1 MLSMA
6 MSAICVEN
14 QRTENHQCKSY
25 SWEDAMVAVDL
36 DGQRVNLTHLKQ
48 PEIQHLTKIQ
58 PHGVLLVLQEP
69 DLSILQVSR
78 NTTKL
83 LGIAPDAI
91 LGMSLEDILDSYQ
104 VDRFKAGL
112 SYNNLELINPTKVWV
127 RRQGDDYSVFDAV
140 FHRTVDN
147 SLVLELEPAI
157 TQDNIPFLSF
167 YHLAK
172 ASIQQLESTSNLAD
186 FCHVIV
192 REVRSVT
199 GFDRVMLYKFD
210 DDGHGEVVA
219 EDKID
224 AMESYLGLHYPESDI
239 PSTARKMFLSNWI
252 RVIPD
257 AAATAVDLYPAINPQ
272 TEQPTNLTLSILRS
286 AYPCHLDYLH
296 NMGVGASLTIS
307 LMKDDKLW
315 GLIACH
321 HRTPKLVPY
330 ELRKACEFLGRV
342 IFAEISNREEEADYS
357 YRMQLAQVQTT
368 LIDLMSEADY
378 FVDGLTQ
385 HTPNL
390 LDLVDATGAA
400 ICFNGVWTT
409 VGQTPPEEELNF
421 LGQWLNKSVDEDVF
435 YTNALPL
442 VYSDAERFKAVASGL
457 LAIPLSK
464 RSYVL
469 WFRPEVIQT
478 VNWGG
483 DPNNAYEVKEEA
495 GAIRLC
501 PRKSFELWKETV
513 RLKSLPWKAVEVK
526 AVLELRKAIVNI
538 ILRQA
543 EDLALMAQDLER
555 SNAELKKFAYVASHD
570 LQEPLNQVAN
580 FVQLLEMRYDEKLDE
595 DGKEFIGFAVEGVS
609 LMQTLIDDVLVYS
622 KVDLKGIEC
631 ELTDLGVSLDQA
643 LGNLRGRIAETGA
656 VITHDPLPTIVVDS
670 TQLMQLFQNL
680 VGNAIK
686 FRQPDTAPKI
696 HIGVQRRDDDWLLS
710 VQDNGIGLDPQFAER
725 IFVIFQRLHTRDEYP
740 GSGMGLA
747 ICKKI
752 VECHRGKIWVES
764 ALGQGATFY
773 FTIPVG
779 GRDRN
784 HVSGRTTQNYPF
796 GRR

>member
-1 MLSMA
+1 
-6 MSAICVEN
+6 
-14 QRTENHQCKSY
+14 
-25 SWEDAMVAVDL
+25 MVAINL
-36 DGQRVNLTHLKQ
+36 DTQELNLISLKQ
-48 PEIQHLTKIQ
+48 PEIHHLTKIQ
-58 PHGVLLVLQEP
+58 PHGVLLVLNES
-69 DLSILQVSR
+69 DLRILQVSR
-78 NTTKL
+78 NTLRAFGLKPEEV
-83 LGIAPDAI
+83 LGKTLD
-91 LGMSLEDILDSYQ
+91 DILDPYQ

-112 SYNNLELINPTKVWV
+112 TYNNLELINPTKVWV
-127 RRQGDDYSVFDAV
+127 RRKGDEYSVFDAI
-140 FHRTVDN
+140 FHRTADN
-147 SLVLELEPAI
+147 TLVLELEPAL
-157 TQDNIPFLSF
+157 TQETIPFLSF

-172 ASIQQLESTSNLAD
+172 ASIQQLEATSNLAD
-186 FCHVIV
+186 FCHIIV
-192 REVRSVT
+192 REVRNVT

-219 EDKID
+219 EDKIEE
-224 AMESYLGLHYPESDI
+224 MESYLGLHYPESDI

-257 AAATAVDLYPAINPQ
+257 ATADAVDLYPAVNPA
-272 TEQPTNLTLSILRS
+272 TEQPVDLTLSILRS
-286 AYPCHLDYLH
+286 PYPCHLEYLH

-342 IFAEISNREEEADYS
+342 IFAEIATREEEADYS
-357 YRMQLAQVQTT
+357 YRMKVSQVQNA
-368 LIDLMSEADY
+368 LIESMSEEDY
-378 FVDGLTQ
+378 FIDGLIRRD
-385 HTPNL
+385 PNL
-390 LDLVDATGAA
+390 LDLVDAKGAA
-400 ICFNGVWTT
+400 ICFNGHWITT
-409 VGQTPPEEELNF
+409 GQTPPEEELNF
-421 LGQWLNKSVDEDVF
+421 LVQWLNKTVEGEVF
-435 YTNALPL
+435 ATNALPL
-442 VYSDAERFKAVASGL
+442 VYSDAERFKNVASGL
-457 LAIPLSK
+457 LAIPISK

-483 DPNNAYEVKEEA
+483 DPNHAYELRENDGDK
-495 GAIRLC
+495 RLC
-501 PRKSFELWKETV
+501 PRKSFALWKETV

-543 EDLALMAQDLER
+543 EELALLAQDLER

-580 FVQLLEMRYDEKLDE
+580 FVQLLEMRYDATLGE
-595 DGKEFIGFAVEGVS
+595 DGKEFIGFVVDGVS
-609 LMQTLIDDVLVYS
+609 LMQTLIDDVLAYS
-622 KVDLKGIEC
+622 KVDLKGIEW
-631 ELTDLGVSLDQA
+631 ELTDLELSLEQA
-643 LGNLRGRIAETGA
+643 LGNLRGRVSETGA
-656 VITHDPLPTIVVDS
+656 LITHDPLPTIVADG

-680 VGNAIK
+680 LGNAIK
-686 FRQPDTAPKI
+686 FRKPGETPHI
-696 HIGVQRRDDDWLLS
+696 HLGVQRRDEDWLFS
-710 VQDNGIGLDPQFAER
+710 VQDDGIGLDPQFAER

-752 VECHRGKIWVES
+752 VECHRGQIWVDS
-764 ALGQGATFY
+764 ALGNGATFY

-784 HVSGRTTQNYPF
+784 HANGRTTQNYPF
-796 GRR
+796 SRR